1 MEALVIDG
9 DNTDSEVEVT
19 VWVDVGTRSVDQ
31 SLVVFLDLDLDLD
44 LLEDEEIEDA
54 TFEVTVGVVLGVT
67 DAVTEAESG
76 EVVALLAT
84 VVEIVEN
91 VEVTRGTAAFV
102 ELVTVVEIG
111 RFVKVASIVV
121 WVAVGSTEVVNS
133 DVLGIS
139 ISFELGVSE
148 TVVGSG
154 TPRISVTALVIS
166 PPTRTVVGN
175 INGSTTELIIS
186 AGAPTLRTIVGSGF
200 RITSTALVISA
211 PTPTGTPGSAAVT
224 TAPLGGGSTA

>member
-1 MEALVIDG
+1 MEALVTDG

-19 VWVDVGTRSVDQ
+19 VWIDVGTRSVDQ
-31 SLVVFLDLDLDLD
+31 SLVVFLDLDLDLE
-44 LLEDEEIEDA
+44 LLEDEDA
-54 TFEVTVGVVLGVT
+54 TFEVVGVILGVT
-67 DAVTEAESG
+67 DAVIEAESG

-91 VEVTRGTAAFV
+91 VEVTIGTAAFV

-121 WVAVGSTEVVNS
+121 WVVVGSTEVINS

-154 TPRISVTALVIS
+154 TPRIFVTALVIS